1 MESKRFNFFQSK
13 NQIKLIESRKKTLEN
28 NIETIKSEIK
38 TMKTNLD
45 ILMKKQLNL
54 IESNIVDKNE
64 MNTTNQYDNIG
75 FDDHK
80 NTIKVSFTDDR
91 LLDFADSKLD
101 KAEISKLQSD
111 YKRFRQKLDENLKRK
126 ENWKK

>member
-1 MESKRFNFFQSK
+1 MESKGFNLFRSK
-13 NQIKLIESRKKTLEN
+13 NEIKSIESRKKTLEN
-28 NIETIKSEIK
+28 DIETIESEIK
-38 TMKTNLD
+38 TMKINLD

-64 MNTTNQYDNIG
+64 MNTTNQYDSIG
-75 FDDHK
+75 FNDHK

-111 YKRFRQKLDENLKRK
+111 CKRLLPILEFRKNCIDK
-126 ENWKK
+126 